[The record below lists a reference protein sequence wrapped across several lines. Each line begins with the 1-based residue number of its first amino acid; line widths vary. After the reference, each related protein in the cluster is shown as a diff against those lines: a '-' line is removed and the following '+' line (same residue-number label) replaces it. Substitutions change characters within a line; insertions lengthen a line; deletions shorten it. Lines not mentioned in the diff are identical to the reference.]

1 MDAELREVVAAA
13 LAEHDTP
20 GCVVG
25 LATADRVEVEGFGL
39 ANAETGMPFTAETRV
54 PIASMTK
61 PYTATAVM
69 ALAEAGRLSL
79 EDPVRR
85 HLPELRLRDADAAE
99 RVTVRHLLTHT
110 AGWAGDR
117 GDMKALD
124 ADRGSGAIAAAVAA
138 LAREPQVTAAGEQWS
153 YSNSAYVVAGR
164 LVEALRGTTFEAAVE
179 RIALEPLG
187 LDASSFFVERVVAHP
202 LAVGHAARPDGGFDV
217 IRWPWA
223 CDRATN
229 PSGGLIST
237 AGDQL
242 RWVRWWAGLPL
253 EGVTAPLTPATRALM
268 TEPQLDAGCM
278 CDRMG
283 IGWLVDEVDGTRV
296 VHHGGTLWGIQT
308 ESLFVPDAGV
318 ALVVLTN
325 AFGGIGVQRRVRE
338 QVLARHAGLVAEVP
352 APIVASASRLSEYA
366 GAYRRPV
373 IGGDDGRFDVAVDGE
388 TLVVTSVGAREDGAE
403 PIAMRLAGE
412 DRAVIVEGPMAG
424 LRAEFL
430 RRGDGAVAALRFGAR
445 IAPRLPAAST
455 ATTES
460 VR

>member
-13 LAEHDTP
+13 LTEHETP

-25 LATADRVEVEGFGL
+25 LATGDRVEVEGFGL
-39 ANAETGMPFTAETRV
+39 ANVETAMPFTAETRV

-69 ALAEAGRLSL
+69 ALVEAGRLSL

-85 HLPELRLRDADAAE
+85 RLPEFRLRDAAAAE

-117 GDMKALD
+117 GDMKELD
-124 ADRGSGAIAAAVAA
+124 ADRGNGAIAAAVAA
-138 LAREPQVTAAGEQWS
+138 LAGEPQVTAVGEQWS

-164 LVEALRGTTFEAAVE
+164 LVEALCDSTFEAAVE
-179 RIALEPLG
+179 RIALAPLG
-187 LDASSFFVERVVAHP
+187 LDASSFFVERAVTHP
-202 LAVGHAARPDGGFDV
+202 LAVGHALRPDGGFDV

-242 RWVRWWAGLPL
+242 RWARWWAGTPL
-253 EGVTAPLTPATRALM
+253 EDATAPLTAATRAAM

-325 AFGGIGVQRRVRE
+325 ADGGIGVQRRVRE
-338 QVLARHAGLVAEVP
+338 HVLARHAGLDVTPP
-352 APIVASASRLSEYA
+352 APIAASASALSEYA

-373 IGGDDGRFDVAVDGE
+373 IGGDDGRFDVAVAGQ
-388 TLVVTSVGAREDGAE
+388 TLVVTSAGAREDGAA
-403 PIAMRLAGE
+403 PVAMRLAGA
-412 DRAVIVEGPMAG
+412 DRAVLVEGPLAG

-430 RRGDGAVAALRFGAR
+430 RGDDGAVAALRFGAR
-445 IAPRLPAAST
+445 IAPRLTGT
-455 ATTES
+455 ATRES
-460 VR
+460 AR